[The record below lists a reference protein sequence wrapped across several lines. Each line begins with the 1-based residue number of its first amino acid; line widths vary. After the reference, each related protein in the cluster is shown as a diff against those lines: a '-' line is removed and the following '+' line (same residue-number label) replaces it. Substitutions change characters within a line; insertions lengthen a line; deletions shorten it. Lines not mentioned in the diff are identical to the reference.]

1 MTWHASLGCIKLEAG
16 ELAQI
21 DDETCR
27 KFIAG
32 VELAGKRWSAAI
44 LLAAAR
50 GAVRY
55 SEYHRM
61 IDGISER
68 LLAQRLPGATDQV
81 GPEMGSEAAPG
92 GGVVV
97 RVRYLMIVVTAGLSS
112 HKEPRQ
118 GDRSP
123 IPGSCD

>member
-1 MTWHASLGCIKLEAG
+1 MTNKAETD
-16 ELAQI
+16 ELTQI
-21 DDETCR
+21 DDEACR

-55 SEYHRM
+55 SEYYRM

-68 LLAQRLPGATDQV
+68 LLAQRLRELTEYELLRREVIPTTPVQ
-81 GPEMGSEAAPG
+81 
-92 GGVVV
+92 
-97 RVRYLMIVVTAGLSS
+97 VRYTLSDRGRELLGS
-112 HKEPRQ
+112 LVPLIRWGQKWDPSPRS
-118 GDRSP
+118 GTESS
-123 IPGSCD
+123 GSATS